1 MKKYIIL
8 TRKGKLDCR
17 VILDE
22 SDLWLGREALDVN
35 NREATK
41 RLVDARAKGESV
53 YEDKNNS
60 VTIKF

>member
-8 TRKGKLDCR
+8 TRNGKLDCR

-22 SDLWLGREALDVN
+22 SDLWLGRDALEVN
-35 NREATK
+35 NREARV
-41 RLVDARAKGESV
+41 RLEQARIYNESV
-53 YEDKNNS
+53 YEDRTNS